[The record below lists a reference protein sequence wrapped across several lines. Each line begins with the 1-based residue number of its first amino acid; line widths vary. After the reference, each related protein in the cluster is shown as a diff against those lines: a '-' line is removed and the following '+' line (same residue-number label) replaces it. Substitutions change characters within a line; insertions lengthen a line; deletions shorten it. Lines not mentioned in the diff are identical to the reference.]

1 MGYPYPGGVFVDKAA
16 QKGDP
21 AKYPL
26 PHPKVEGSPYD
37 FSFSGL
43 KTAVINLI
51 HNAAQKGQEVD
62 TDSLWRLLP
71 KDGGGDIDR
80 PPDAGC

>member
-37 FSFSGL
+37 FSFP
-43 KTAVINLI
+43 A
-51 HNAAQKGQEVD
+51 
-62 TDSLWRLLP
+62 
-71 KDGGGDIDR
+71 
-80 PPDAGC
+80 

>member
-1 MGYPYPGGVFVDKAA
+1 MTPPAKLSTRAAQGHGVPLPGGVFVDKAA

-43 KTAVINLI
+43 KL
-51 HNAAQKGQEVD
+51 
-62 TDSLWRLLP
+62 R
-71 KDGGGDIDR
+71 
-80 PPDAGC
+80 